1 MNSTENPLPPVEKP
15 AAHWPSALQFGLGAA
30 AAGTLLAGSF
40 GLTITGIYS
49 AAAGGTESETLSL
62 LIMAASFFGIGL
74 LLAPSVYYG
83 FMRLTGKRAV
93 DSKKWLRRLRP
104 GSWLLFFPI
113 VLLIGGAA
121 SQSPP
126 LSWLILPALHVPA
139 IGLPI
144 GWMVY
149 LAGRGLPWGS
159 SQRIWGVFGSGLV
172 LGPLIISILEMIAV
186 AGLGIIAVIY
196 VTSQPELVD
205 ELMGFAQSLQGGEI
219 SPEEMIERFGP
230 YFMRPEVIFG
240 MLALSAGIVPLIEE
254 ALKPIGVWLLVGR
267 PLSPAAGLAAGA
279 LSGAGFALT
288 ESLLLSSGG
297 ASWPLLVLVRMGTGA
312 IHILTSALTGWA
324 LAVAWKRG
332 RFGTLAAAYL
342 TAVAIHSLWNGLTV
356 ATVFS
361 GLAQTQSFAPAPP
374 LIDTVALVAP
384 PILFLLAGGS
394 LFLLVF
400 YNLRL
405 RHRLARRG
413 SGNSSRLAGGRAGE
427 TADRPDDPIG
437 ETFR

>member
-1 MNSTENPLPPVEKP
+1 MNTAENPLSSVEKP

-40 GLTITGIYS
+40 GLTITGIYR
-49 AAAGGTESETLSL
+49 AAAGGAESETLSM
-62 LIMAASFFGIGL
+62 LIMAASFMGIGL

-83 FMRLTGKRAV
+83 FMRLTGKPAV

-104 GSWLLFFPI
+104 GSWLLIFPI

-121 SQSPP
+121 SQNTP

-139 IGLPI
+139 IGIPI

-149 LAGRGLPWGS
+149 LVGRGLPWGP

-172 LGPLIISILEMIAV
+172 LGPLIISILEIIAV
-186 AGLGIIAVIY
+186 AGLGIIAVVY
-196 VTSQPELVD
+196 VASQPELAD
-205 ELMGFAQSLQGGEI
+205 ELMGFAQSIQGGEL
-219 SPEEMIERFGP
+219 SPEEVIERFGP
-230 YFMRPEVIFG
+230 YLMRPEVIFG

-267 PLSPAAGLAAGA
+267 PLSPAAGLVAGA

-297 ASWPLLVLVRMGTGA
+297 ASWPLLVLVRTGTGA

-324 LAVAWKRG
+324 LASAWKRR

-342 TAVAIHSLWNGLTV
+342 AAVAIHSLWNGLTV
-356 ATVFS
+356 TTVFS
-361 GLAQTQSFAPAPP
+361 GLAQAQNFASAPP
-374 LIDTVALVAP
+374 LIDMVALAAP

-394 LFLLVF
+394 LFLLAF

-405 RHRLARRG
+405 RQILAKRG
-413 SGNSSRLAGGRAGE
+413 GGNNSRSAGGRAEE
-427 TADRPDDPIG
+427 TAEHPGDTIG
-437 ETFR
+437 EIYR